1 MIEYQSRFND
11 RSLEFI
17 TIVVA
22 CTTIQCNS
30 NVRSLVT
37 TKQNVDVDVD
47 AAKRRRRFGLKAII
61 KEYELLRL
69 TIKLGLK
76 GRII

>member
-30 NVRSLVT
+30 NVR
-37 TKQNVDVDVD
+37 
-47 AAKRRRRFGLKAII
+47 RRRVELKAII

-69 TIKLGLK
+69 TIKLRL
-76 GRII
+76 